1 MTKNE
6 ESPEV
11 TRMRDVPVAD
21 TLSGK
26 VEFKRKARQA
36 REGVIVVG

>member
-11 TRMRDVPVAD
+11 MRTRELPLEDA
-21 TLSGK
+21 LSGK

-36 REGVIVVG
+36 RDGVIVVG